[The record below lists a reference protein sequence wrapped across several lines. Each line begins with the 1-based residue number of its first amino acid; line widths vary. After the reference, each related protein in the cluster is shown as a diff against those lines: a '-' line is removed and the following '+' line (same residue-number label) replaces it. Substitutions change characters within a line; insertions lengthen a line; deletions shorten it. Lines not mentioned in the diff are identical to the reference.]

1 MVRMPAFAPGD
12 WLNVAQPLTKEQLRG
27 RITLI
32 DFWDYTCINC
42 IRTLP
47 YVTTWYERYRGHG
60 LTVIGVHAPE
70 FRFARSRTQI
80 EMALAEFGIGYP
92 VLLDNDYQ
100 TWNRFAVR
108 AWPTKFLI
116 DAEGYVRYQTQGEGS
131 YRETEQAIQQALHEI
146 DPDADLPRLLDP
158 LRPEDATGAV
168 CYRTTP
174 ELHAGYQRGSLG
186 NRQGY
191 AAGSPMVYDLPPAPE
206 RAEPWFY
213 AGGIWQAGPESFAFA
228 GRNGGQI
235 VTPYSAAGINAV
247 LSPSADPVEI
257 ALDLR
262 DPDILPLVEV
272 WLDGQPVMPDVAG
285 ADVEYDDGG
294 VSVVLVD
301 RPRMYELVRTRQH
314 ESHELGL
321 VFRAH
326 GLALYAFTFE
336 RCVKGSAED

>member
-1 MVRMPAFAPGD
+1 MPAFAPGD
-12 WLNVAQPLTKEQLRG
+12 WLNVEQPLTKEQLRG
-27 RITLI
+27 RVTLV

-47 YVTTWYERYRGHG
+47 YVTSWDERYRQHG

-70 FRFARSRTQI
+70 FRFARARAQI
-80 EMALAEFGIGYP
+80 EDALREFDIEYP

-100 TWNRFAVR
+100 TWDRFAVR

-116 DAEGYVRYQTQGEGS
+116 DADGYVRFRTQGEGG
-131 YRETEQAIQQALHEI
+131 YRETEGAIQQAIAEI
-146 DPDADLPRLLDP
+146 ESEADLPRLMKP
-158 LRPEDATGAV
+158 LCPEDETGAV

-174 ELHAGYQRGSLG
+174 ELHTGFQRGSLG

-191 AAGSPMVYDLPPAPE
+191 AANNPVVYELPRPAD

-213 AGGIWQAGPESFAFA
+213 AGGIWQAGPEAFAFA
-228 GRNGGQI
+228 GQNGGQI
-235 VTPYSAAGINAV
+235 VVPYSAAGVNAV
-247 LSPSADPVEI
+247 FSPSADPVEI

-262 DPDILPLVEV
+262 DPAILPFIEV
-272 WLDGQPVMPDVAG
+272 WLDGQPLTPDIAG

-294 VSVVLVD
+294 LSIILVD
-301 RPRMYELVRTRQH
+301 RPRLYELVRTFGH
-314 ESHELGL
+314 ESHELSL

-336 RCVKGSAED
+336 RCVKSGAEG